1 MAQEPGFHE
10 KIFRKFNGS
19 TDSGSAE
26 RGPESPDTK
35 ELQRNLRKK
44 LMFFF
49 GPYTGTPSGESLF
62 TAAMRSQQI
71 GHQRRKTMHR

>member
-1 MAQEPGFHE
+1 MALEPGFHE

-26 RGPESPDTK
+26 RGADNGPDTK
-35 ELQRNLRKK
+35 ELQRNLKKK

-49 GPYTGTPSGESLF
+49 GPYTGTPSGVSLY

-71 GHQRRKTMHR
+71 G